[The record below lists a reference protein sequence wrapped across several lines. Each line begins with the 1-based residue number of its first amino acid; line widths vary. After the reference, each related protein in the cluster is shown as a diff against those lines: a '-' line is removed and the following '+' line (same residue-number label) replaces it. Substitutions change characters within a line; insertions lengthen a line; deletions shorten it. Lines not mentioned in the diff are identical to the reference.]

1 MRLKWSLSVRP
12 ELLGRLR
19 AKTPMLVLMTVQVAN
34 EFFPFATS
42 GGIAGNATVR

>member
-1 MRLKWSLSVRP
+1 
-12 ELLGRLR
+12 
-19 AKTPMLVLMTVQVAN
+19 MLMLMLMAVQVTN